1 MNILFASYQNIWPF
15 VSNTITINFHEWK
28 VLITAPI
35 WTGKSFL
42 FFDWPVFW
50 LYKWSQ
56 RPILNKNSEKGF
68 VKILFEESWN
78 YYLLQRDVKKTKSW
92 WESVSSKL
100 FTIDNSTN
108 VLDNLQEKLWS
119 VVVYDQ
125 DFSYFLG
132 EDVCEKV
139 AFKSEQELQKT
150 IMDVIPERNVFLN
163 KNIYLQD
170 WMSIFHLTPSERID
184 VLKEVFNLVWIDYRK
199 DIIHQD
205 KKDVQSKLKAYQDS
219 SYYDQKLK
227 KNLLEITNNSEF
239 SFFQNKIDILE
250 DLKFFVWENIENIT
264 FSKFDFQLNK
274 KEFLDIK
281 YKLEQKKNSYQELLS
296 QETYIKQDISDN
308 SKQIDQIHEN
318 IESINNE
325 ISQKQKKLDE
335 LKNFDVK
342 TLKQKK
348 SQIQENQEN
357 IIKDLNFDVF
367 KKYWYDVNDIYE
379 ANSIVDNIISDWKNL
394 REQKNYYLSQIEL
407 INSQKA
413 NIQEKIDNLSFQEWT
428 TTHKNLQEKI
438 ENYKAKTDIQ
448 ISKLENQKQDY
459 KKQHKDILD
468 QIDQY
473 EKKIKKIW
481 EDISFQSKFYCE
493 KIKDDCPYMDE
504 IKSDVISQF
513 KTQKHEYEEELTKLK
528 KLLDEQQYDKKIE
541 EIDTQISDLKKQ
553 KTAVDKNPKNYF
565 SDFFLQVDKEIK
577 ELENQMKELDF
588 ERKNNEYGKNI
599 ENIDKKISDNLEFME
614 KINRKK
620 IKENIEEYRKLD
632 NSKNDLDKKIQ
643 EYEQRV
649 EDIQKL
655 EEEIVGFKSKID
667 SYTTQ
672 KKQLQ
677 TKKKSLEDKLA
688 KLRKQIDEFEF
699 DKLQEDEKKLDKVLE
714 AIWNINSLKEDFS
727 ELKLKIEKLKDEEK
741 VLSDLYNIFS
751 KELMLVILQN
761 FLPQISSVLN
771 NYLGQVVDF
780 EVDFDLEKK
789 PSEKLELEINIVDK
803 YWKRPV
809 KSLSWWQTAVLR
821 ICWILTVCS
830 FLRTKFLF
838 LDETINNLD
847 NESIWKISDLLEN
860 FVKFNNVKF
869 YVVTH
874 SWQIQQMDIWT
885 QKVEL

>member
-1 MNILFASYQNIWPF
+1 MNILFASYQNIGPF
-15 VSNTITINFHEWK
+15 VSNTITINFHEGK

-35 WTGKSFL
+35 GTGKSFL
-42 FFDWPVFW
+42 FFDGPVFG

-68 VKILFEESWN
+68 VKILFEESGN
-78 YYLLQRDVKKTKSW
+78 YYLLQRDVKKTKSGG
-92 WESVSSKL
+92 ESVSSKL

-108 VLDNLQEKLWS
+108 VLDNLQEKLGS

-170 WMSIFHLTPSERID
+170 GMSIFHLTPSERID
-184 VLKEVFNLVWIDYRK
+184 VLKEVFNLVGIDYRK

-250 DLKFFVWENIENIT
+250 DLKFFVGENIENIT

-367 KKYWYDVNDIYE
+367 KKYGYDVNDIYE
-379 ANSIVDNIISDWKNL
+379 ANSIVDNIISDGKNL

-413 NIQEKIDNLSFQEWT
+413 NIQEKIDNLSFQEGT

-473 EKKIKKIW
+473 EKKIKKIG

-714 AIWNINSLKEDFS
+714 AIGNINSLKEDFS

-803 YWKRPV
+803 YGKRPV
-809 KSLSWWQTAVLR
+809 KSLSGGQTAVLR

-847 NESIWKISDLLEN
+847 NESIGKISDLLEN

-874 SWQIQQMDIWT
+874 SGQIQQMDIWT